1 MSNLFDL
8 TGSRA
13 LITGSS
19 QGIGLALAAGL
30 ARQGASVIING
41 RTEARVDEA
50 CATLAAQGL
59 KAERAIFDVTE
70 KAEVDAGIEKIER
83 EIGPIDIL
91 INNAGMQYRTQ
102 L

>member
-50 CATLAAQGL
+50 CAALAAQGL
-59 KAERAIFDVTE
+59 KAGRPFST
-70 KAEVDAGIEKIER
+70 
-83 EIGPIDIL
+83 
-91 INNAGMQYRTQ
+91 
-102 L
+102 